1 MKDGLGQT
9 IEPGAQVVWV
19 SGKGNYAGVK
29 VYEVERL
36 THKRVKLVS
45 VEDWSGPGSATYVD
59 PGDLVVVDNLLP
71 TEKCEDEDKL

>member
-29 VYEVERL
+29 VYTVLKL
-36 THKRVKLVS
+36 TLKRVQLETNIS
-45 VEDWSGPGSATYVD
+45 YAMRGTYVH
-59 PGDLVVVDNLLP
+59 PGDLVVVDSLLP
-71 TEKCEDEDKL
+71 TDKHEDEE